1 MDITKIFFDNLP
13 WSLLVFLIPV
23 ALWFMFARQ
32 KSTEIKNEV
41 MVFFKGGTFGFY
53 PLTFRV
59 DEVTFKVED
68 NEYNEPITCNPRIG
82 EKSDKMTRLYLFSEG
97 IGLVDIP
104 PLTEDYKQKVIAY
117 LKINAEFEDVDS
129 GLKEKIW
136 ENWTVNE
143 LTKYIKI
150 YQFDIEHTL
159 GRPLD
164 SAFNKAGHA
173 LNTTMNNISRNNRER
188 QTEKASNLAKLAYV
202 IVGALIGAGFAW
214 AFALKGYI

>member
-23 ALWFMFARQ
+23 ALWYMFAKE
-32 KSTEIKNEV
+32 KSTQIANEV

-59 DEVTFKVED
+59 DEVTFKVEE

-82 EKSDKMTRLYLFSEG
+82 EKNDKMTRLYLFSEG

-104 PLTEDYKQKVIAY
+104 PLTEDYKQKVIEY
-117 LKINAEFEDVDS
+117 LKDNIEFEDVDS
-129 GLKEKIW
+129 GLENKVW
-136 ENWTVNE
+136 EDWTVAE

-173 LNTTMNNISRNNRER
+173 LNTTMNNISKNNRER
-188 QTEKASNLAKLAYV
+188 ATEKTSNLAKLAYV

>member
-13 WSLLVFLIPV
+13 WSLSVLLIPIV
-23 ALWFMFARQ
+23 LWYMFTKE
-32 KSTEIKNEV
+32 KSTQILNEV

-53 PLTFRV
+53 PLTFKV
-59 DEVTFKVED
+59 DEVTFTVEE

-82 EKSDKMTRLYLFSEG
+82 EKNDKMTRLYLFSEG
-97 IGLVDIP
+97 IGLVDV
-104 PLTEDYKQKVIAY
+104 PLLTDDYKQKAIIY
-117 LKINAEFEDVDS
+117 LKEHAEFEDTDS
-129 GLKEKIW
+129 TLKDKDWEK
-136 ENWTVNE
+136 WTVSE
-143 LTKYIKI
+143 LTKYIKL

-159 GRPLD
+159 GKPLD

-188 QTEKASNLAKLAYV
+188 ALEKVSNLSKLAY
-202 IVGALIGAGFAW
+202 IIAGILIGAGFAW